1 MFPNR
6 LTGPNAPQSAANS
19 LNSSDWSKEVS
30 DSIADLPPN
39 LLQLFGS
46 LPEEPPSAKTNPDE
60 AFDLH
65 RLLCLLD
72 PPVGNRWHW
81 RDTRKVLRSLN
92 IILESRR
99 RASDIFFDQSRETGS
114 CKPRFRTLCFWLYAE
129 PSRLRPRLD
138 SRVDEMIRKGLL
150 DEIRSLRT
158 IAEAGRKN
166 KPTDEIP
173 YTDFTLGIYQSIGY
187 KEFNAYL
194 TSPTDLLFKEAV
206 DLMKLSTRQYAKK
219 QISWMRNKLHPAVLQ
234 ANAEELT
241 TPLYLLDATDLGE
254 DWVFNVSE
262 PAVKIMEDFLDY
274 RQLPEPSSL
283 SENAAKMLRIDQKDT
298 DPTSVL
304 KAQRKIICPVCTLQV
319 DRPVM
324 IEEGNLWIAHQK
336 TRIHKKLAAKANI
349 P

>member
-1 MFPNR
+1 MALQPLIAILGTTGVGKSNLGVELALRLSRGASSHWKGAKIINADSMQVYTGLDIITNKIPEAEKQGVEHLLMDFKKPGDQYVVGDFVRDALKLIHEIHERHEIPIVVGGTSYWIQHLMFPNR

-19 LNSSDWSKEVS
+19 LNSSDC
-30 DSIADLPPN
+30 
-39 LLQLFGS
+39 

-158 IAEAGRKN
+158 IAEAAISR
-166 KPTDEIP
+166 PTFERA
-173 YTDFTLGIYQSIGY
+173 FRCCSGY

-241 TPLYLLDATDLGE
+241 TPLYLLDATGL
-254 DWVFNVSE
+254 
-262 PAVKIMEDFLDY
+262 
-274 RQLPEPSSL
+274 
-283 SENAAKMLRIDQKDT
+283 
-298 DPTSVL
+298 
-304 KAQRKIICPVCTLQV
+304 
-319 DRPVM
+319 
-324 IEEGNLWIAHQK
+324 
-336 TRIHKKLAAKANI
+336 
-349 P
+349 